1 VQELN
6 FDDDHTH
13 VKEQYIEY
21 KDVSHQALP
30 RDLNIDVDH
39 EKFGTLSSLF
49 NDDDLQKAQ
58 DDICGIRSMQN
69 ELRSF
74 DVEDSAQNDAE
85 ESCSIFHA
93 QEPKPTSQLDDFLAQ
108 KMGKEKNEKSSLE
121 IQENLNNIEQLA

>member
-58 DDICGIRSMQN
+58 DDICGIRNMQN
-69 ELRSF
+69 ELRTF

-85 ESCSIFHA
+85 ESATVHA
-93 QEPKPTSQLDDFLAQ
+93 EEPKPTSQLDDFLAQ
-108 KMGKEKNEKSSLE
+108 KWERKKTRKVPWKLSKT
-121 IQENLNNIEQLA
+121 